1 MAFKYTA
8 KQIYERALS
17 LADLQN
23 SQFITFG
30 DAFHMLNSAYR
41 KVYADSIQIGD
52 LNYIKETELISSGTS
67 LFELP
72 KDFYQLAMM
81 VDHNGNEIDKLPLN
95 ASEGDYGYSI
105 QNGTILLQNIKSSV
119 IMKYYPNPDTISF
132 KKDRRDAKV
141 EMNGMPISGFNTVVL
156 TNTGYFYDIATGKS
170 LGTVTYG
177 SPRAT
182 LVGRDAWATISGN
195 VGTLY
200 WIGSSVAQESIYN
213 IMLTTSGNF
222 VQNTIDSTYTGFG
235 WCNDDLTA
243 RYIINNSNDL
253 CYNDSYLGSANDLM
267 GGNISNAR
275 VIYWNGQWCLATLTK
290 IVYPDGSWETTDV
303 PNAKVLLKCDT
314 ETGYGYVIPV
324 GSGVFSVVGWTPD
337 TTIDYPNNILFDLTA
352 YDLAIQF
359 RTKQSADA
367 QGLISEYQN
376 LEKTYWKSISSDDV
390 NYSRI
395 RNVRSE
401 YARRWRF

>member
-1 MAFKYTA
+1 
-8 KQIYERALS
+8 
-17 LADLQN
+17 
-23 SQFITFG
+23 
-30 DAFHMLNSAYR
+30 
-41 KVYADSIQIGD
+41 
-52 LNYIKETELISSGTS
+52 
-67 LFELP
+67 
-72 KDFYQLAMM
+72 
-81 VDHNGNEIDKLPLN
+81 
-95 ASEGDYGYSI
+95 
-105 QNGTILLQNIKSSV
+105 
-119 IMKYYPNPDTISF
+119 MKYYPTPYTISF

-141 EMNGMPISGFNTVVL
+141 EMNGMPISGFNTTVL
-156 TNTGYFYDIATGKS
+156 TNTGYFYNIATGKP

-177 SPRAT
+177 SPRAA

-222 VQNTIDSTYTGFG
+222 VQNTFDTTYSGFG

-243 RYIINNSNDL
+243 RYIINNGNDL

-324 GSGVFSVVGWTPD
+324 GSGVFSIVGWTPD

-376 LEKTYWKSISSDDV
+376 LEKTYWKSISSDDA

-401 YARRWRF
+401 YSRRWKF